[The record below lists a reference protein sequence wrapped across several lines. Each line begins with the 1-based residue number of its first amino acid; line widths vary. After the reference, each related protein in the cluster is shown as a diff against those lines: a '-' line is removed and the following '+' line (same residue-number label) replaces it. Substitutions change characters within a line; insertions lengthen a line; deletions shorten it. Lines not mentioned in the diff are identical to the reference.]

1 MEQRINSA
9 LKSIV
14 FEKTVL
20 NVLYEYNVNLLF
32 YKRIDRADNVIFVSD
47 GFITKKLDLTCFDKD
62 AVVADNIY
70 IEIKMRNI
78 RDIEI
83 NSLIKKCSISSRTE
97 NPTKNC
103 LVLIINGNKPNGF
116 TKLSEKYNIILID
129 KTDLVKNSTIKKV
142 IEDYD
147 DYILGENESGKK
159 KSEIN
164 ELVEAN
170 YKILNNCKNNI
181 SFALGAGCSINSN
194 ISDWNQLSKTVCYEL
209 LYTLVTQDDSS
220 YKKSM
225 MTNQIIEQ
233 LFNCYDK
240 TSALD
245 AVYQF
250 YKDKSIKNEYYC
262 SVKKALYMS
271 YDSPNDADNPLMKS
285 IKNCIK
291 KYNVSEIIN
300 YIFDSVL
307 EQCYNKKYTST
318 TNEIEKAQTI
328 IGNCIIHH
336 VHGYIPYDYDGK
348 VRVKNLI
355 FLDAEYYENM
365 MNARSIPNKIQ
376 LEILMKYNVIFVG
389 ISFTDQ
395 NIKSL
400 LRKRMKKN
408 PTNKIFGFMKLP
420 TLSEK
425 GSTLKELE
433 AKYRIVQQTYFDT
446 LGVIILWV
454 NDYNEIPERINNL

>member
-233 LFNCYDK
+233 LFNCYYK

-300 YIFDSVL
+300 YNFDSVL

-348 VRVKNLI
+348 V
-355 FLDAEYYENM
+355 
-365 MNARSIPNKIQ
+365 
-376 LEILMKYNVIFVG
+376 
-389 ISFTDQ
+389 
-395 NIKSL
+395 
-400 LRKRMKKN
+400 
-408 PTNKIFGFMKLP
+408 
-420 TLSEK
+420 
-425 GSTLKELE
+425 
-433 AKYRIVQQTYFDT
+433 
-446 LGVIILWV
+446 
-454 NDYNEIPERINNL
+454 